1 MYQEIQESQPTSSFD
16 LSVLSPKAQRHLMQY
31 ADEQATLAMSDTISI
46 QRVMLVTN
54 RAIAAYV
61 AISQTAAAA
70 VQTIPYESERIE
82 RIMECAHN
90 QLCNI
95 LDGEKR

>member
-1 MYQEIQESQPTSSFD
+1 MYQEVTDREPSTGFD
-16 LSVLSPKAQRHLMQY
+16 LSVLSPRSRNRLLLY
-31 ADEQATLAMSDTISI
+31 ADDQAASAMSDTISI

-70 VQTIPYESERIE
+70 VQAMPYESERIE
-82 RIMECAHN
+82 RIMECAHH

-95 LDGEKR
+95 LDGDRR